1 MQENQ
6 STELATSNAMAAQYG
21 TGLSIAQVKWAG
33 EVFFKSGMFA
43 DTSDMSQAMV
53 KIMAGQE
60 LGLAPF
66 AAMNGINIIKGRP
79 SMSANLIASAVKKH
93 PKYDY
98 RVLVNSDVHCEIE
111 WYEVIDGKRE
121 KVGKN
126 AFTNEMAKNAG
137 LHGDNWNKYP
147 AAMLFARA
155 ISAGYKMYA
164 PDVFMVSVYTEDE
177 IISDGYIPNAAP
189 TVKAIAPAPV
199 QRLDTI
205 PGDQADDEPFTEQP
219 QMMSVHNTAVAEPET
234 LSNDDEV
241 YDEESER
248 PLAKGVKKVLVDA
261 AFKKAAKKSLDE
273 LKLDATARMRLLKD
287 ATGKIT
293 MDNLTDDQWRN
304 FSAAIDD
311 KMIEMADNITA
322 AETPVEKEDGGENA
336 TDNANDQEG
345 AES

>member
-1 MQENQ
+1 MQQEPQNN
-6 STELATSNAMAAQYG
+6 EIATSDAMAVRYG
-21 TGLSIAQVKWAG
+21 TGLNIAQVKWAG

-98 RVLVNSDVHCEIE
+98 RVITNTDVHCEIE
-111 WYEVIDGKRE
+111 WFEYVDGKRE
-121 KVGKN
+121 SIGKN

-177 IISDGYIPNAAP
+177 LVNDGYIP
-189 TVKAIAPAPV
+189 TVQPKAIAPAQPE
-199 QRLDTI
+199 RLDQI
-205 PGDQADDEPFTEQP
+205 PGVHVPLDQPDEPFTEQP
-219 QMMSVHNTAVAEPET
+219 PAQPAAEVET
-234 LSNDDEV
+234 LSNDEEV
-241 YDEESER
+241 YDEDTER
-248 PLAKGVKKVLVDA
+248 PLAKGVKNVLVDA
-261 AFKKAAKKSLDE
+261 KFKKAAKASLDG
-273 LKLDATARMRLLKD
+273 LGLDATARMRLLKD

-293 MDNLTDDQWRN
+293 MDNLTDDQWRH

-322 AETPVEKEDGGENA
+322 AETPVVKDGGENE
-336 TDNANDQEG
+336 TDETTDQAG
-345 AES
+345 ADQ